1 MQRHNAAVA
10 RVGVHRPNAS
20 AEHFNGI
27 VVDNAR
33 GRDDAGVQRGRI
45 NAQGL
50 DGRTALT
57 HNGRIVEQEPPLALA
72 HAARN
77 GDDVARRVVDD
88 RRAGLEQLA
97 LGRGVV
103 QVIAVGVNALH
114 DRLHFGIDRAVDGV
128 AAGVEQILCD
138 RLIIS
143 ELFVH
148 IGDDVV
154 EHALN
159 KVGVILRARGGIHP
173 ACNPRRRNKT
183 RVPGEDE
190 RFGLCLLVL
199 FVADLAKLVH
209 LIKNGE
215 LALLV
220 LLAVPVAA
228 RRIIFI
234 GELRDA
240 DDGRRLRDA
249 QLTNGLAEVA
259 LRRGLNTAAAVAEVD
274 EVQVRLENFVFRVV
288 LLEAQRTEDLCHL
301 ALYSHLVVAGHVLH
315 DLLGNRRAAAGR
327 RAGEL
332 AENGFRRALPV
343 HAVVAFK
350 ALVLNGDERV
360 PHMLGDLV
368 DTHERAVLYAVELR
382 QLHPL
387 PACFILIVDC
397 RALLERVGRD
407 VHIQIER
414 RMHVDHEDGEKHQAG
429 RESNG

>member
-1 MQRHNAAVA
+1 M
-10 RVGVHRPNAS
+10 
-20 AEHFNGI
+20 
-27 VVDNAR
+27 
-33 GRDDAGVQRGRI
+33 
-45 NAQGL
+45 
-50 DGRTALT
+50 
-57 HNGRIVEQEPPLALA
+57 
-72 HAARN
+72 
-77 GDDVARRVVDD
+77 
-88 RRAGLEQLA
+88 
-97 LGRGVV
+97 
-103 QVIAVGVNALH
+103 
-114 DRLHFGIDRAVDGV
+114 
-128 AAGVEQILCD
+128 
-138 RLIIS
+138 
-143 ELFVH
+143 H

-360 PHMLGDLV
+360 PHMLGDVV

-387 PACFILIVDC
+387 PARLVLIVD
-397 RALLERVGRD
+397 R
-407 VHIQIER
+407 
-414 RMHVDHEDGEKHQAG
+414 
-429 RESNG
+429 

>member
-1 MQRHNAAVA
+1 M
-10 RVGVHRPNAS
+10 
-20 AEHFNGI
+20 
-27 VVDNAR
+27 
-33 GRDDAGVQRGRI
+33 
-45 NAQGL
+45 
-50 DGRTALT
+50 
-57 HNGRIVEQEPPLALA
+57 
-72 HAARN
+72 
-77 GDDVARRVVDD
+77 
-88 RRAGLEQLA
+88 
-97 LGRGVV
+97 
-103 QVIAVGVNALH
+103 
-114 DRLHFGIDRAVDGV
+114 
-128 AAGVEQILCD
+128 
-138 RLIIS
+138 
-143 ELFVH
+143 
-148 IGDDVV
+148 
-154 EHALN
+154 
-159 KVGVILRARGGIHP
+159 
-173 ACNPRRRNKT
+173 
-183 RVPGEDE
+183 
-190 RFGLCLLVL
+190 
-199 FVADLAKLVH
+199 H

-360 PHMLGDLV
+360 PHMLGDVV

-387 PACFILIVDC
+387 PARLVLIVD
-397 RALLERVGRD
+397 R
-407 VHIQIER
+407 
-414 RMHVDHEDGEKHQAG
+414 
-429 RESNG
+429 

>member
-1 MQRHNAAVA
+1 M
-10 RVGVHRPNAS
+10 
-20 AEHFNGI
+20 
-27 VVDNAR
+27 
-33 GRDDAGVQRGRI
+33 
-45 NAQGL
+45 
-50 DGRTALT
+50 
-57 HNGRIVEQEPPLALA
+57 
-72 HAARN
+72 
-77 GDDVARRVVDD
+77 
-88 RRAGLEQLA
+88 
-97 LGRGVV
+97 
-103 QVIAVGVNALH
+103 
-114 DRLHFGIDRAVDGV
+114 
-128 AAGVEQILCD
+128 
-138 RLIIS
+138 
-143 ELFVH
+143 H
-148 IGDDVV
+148 IGNDVV

-159 KVGVILRARGGIHP
+159 KVGVIRRIRRTVRPARHIGGGDKVRI
-173 ACNPRRRNKT
+173 
-183 RVPGEDE
+183 PGEDE

-301 ALYSHLVVAGHVLH
+301 ALDSHLVVAGHVLH
-315 DLLGNRRAAAGR
+315 DLLGDRRAAAR
-327 RAGEL
+327 RGTGEL
-332 AENGFRRALPV
+332 AENGSRRALPV

-414 RMHVDHEDGEKHQAG
+414 RVHVDHEDGEKHQAG
-429 RESNG
+429 RESDG